1 VQGVGFRYHVQRHAV
16 TLGVAGFVRNLP
28 DRRLEVAAEGPS
40 AAVQALI
47 EAVKDGPPGA
57 AVQAVDVVW
66 EAPRGASEFMIETG
80 GVIHD

>member
-28 DRRLEVAAEGPS
+28 DRRVEVAAEGSPR
-40 AAVQALI
+40 AVRMLI
-47 EAVKDGPPGA
+47 EAVQDGPPGA
-57 AVQAVDVVW
+57 VVQSVDVVW
-66 EAPRGASEFMIETG
+66 EAPRGETDFVIRTG